1 MMKTVVI
8 MLLVMILKKALM
20 LILLLMRKMEIC
32 NSDVV
37 AAEDEDGYYADYD
50 EDAKLCRHKSD
61 TAVSGKKKKHGFDAA
76 HVAAEAHTKLDGA
89 GSVDNRPST
98 D

>member
-61 TAVSGKKKKHGFDAA
+61 TAVSGGKKHGFDAA

-89 GSVDNRPST
+89 CSVDNRPST